1 MKDAHRIYKN
11 DFQRRGRTWS
21 ECLTAAWRWE
31 KNAVKTRA
39 EKSRPICSAR
49 LQKYLHKKTDGFDYD

>member
-21 ECLTAAWRWE
+21 EVGYFMLG
-31 KNAVKTRA
+31 
-39 EKSRPICSAR
+39 
-49 LQKYLHKKTDGFDYD
+49 KKCC

>member
-1 MKDAHRIYKN
+1 MKQYNKQQVMKDAHRIYKN

-31 KNAVKTRA
+31 KMLLRHEQK
-39 EKSRPICSAR
+39 KS
-49 LQKYLHKKTDGFDYD
+49 

>member
-39 EKSRPICSAR
+39 EKK
-49 LQKYLHKKTDGFDYD
+49 LNLTL